1 MLISREREKL
11 INTIVY
17 FAGNTQSCGK
27 LKLIKLL
34 YLLDFSHF
42 RMTGKSVTGLEYA
55 AWMMGPVPVSFFE
68 EWDDMRPDMAAAV
81 EIRPEQVIDYIRE
94 TVHPRVAF
102 DPTHFT
108 RRELRLMEDLAQRFR
123 DDLTRPMINVTHEEA
138 GPWSAIWDNGRG
150 RNERIPLNLALRPDD
165 PDKEGVLDS
174 AKHYAGIR
182 AAEAQH

>member
-1 MLISREREKL
+1 MLISRERQKL

-17 FAGNTQSCGK
+17 FATNTQSCGK

-34 YLLDFSHF
+34 YLLDFAHF
-42 RMTGKSVTGLEYA
+42 RMSGKSVTGLEYS

-68 EWDDMRPDMAAAV
+68 EWDDMRADLAAAI
-81 EIRPEQVIDYIRE
+81 EIRPERVIDYIRE

-108 RRELRLMEDLAQRFR
+108 RRELRLMASLAERFR
-123 DDLTRPMINVTHEEA
+123 DDLTRPMINVTHEET

-150 RNERIPLNLALRPDD
+150 RNERIPLNLALQADD
-165 PDKEGVLDS
+165 PGRDGVLES
-174 AKHYAGIR
+174 AKHHAGIR
-182 AAEAQH
+182 AAQLLQ